1 MSSFNT
7 TTTYSR
13 IHVSR
18 IMSSIQHQQRLL
30 AEASLGLFSAT
41 YEEILKSKGL
51 KHGPVSGQELLEMMN
66 EAIFG
71 DGDVLAPQ
79 KPNSETAPE
88 QATWEEQ
95 RNQRFRCDL
104 LSLIRKRKVPRAR
117 RRSELAHRIQ
127 KRRSCGLLFL
137 GCEFI
142 SDRKNPRAI

>member
-1 MSSFNT
+1 
-7 TTTYSR
+7 
-13 IHVSR
+13 
-18 IMSSIQHQQRLL
+18 MSSIQHQQRLL

-51 KHGPVSGQELLEMMN
+51 KHGPVSGKELLEMMN

-117 RRSELAHRIQ
+117 RRSDLARRIQ

>member
-1 MSSFNT
+1 
-7 TTTYSR
+7 
-13 IHVSR
+13 
-18 IMSSIQHQQRLL
+18 MSSIQHQQRLL

-51 KHGPVSGQELLEMMN
+51 KHGPVSGKELLEMMN

-95 RNQRFRCDL
+95 RNQRFCCDL

-117 RRSELAHRIQ
+117 RRSDLLAGYRSVVPVDYCFWVVSLFRIERIREQ
-127 KRRSCGLLFL
+127 SGPGSRMIL
-137 GCEFI
+137 GGWV
-142 SDRKNPRAI
+142 RALCIF